1 MICKKHKGYLILGI
15 LAIVFYFAY
24 IASKFI
30 SPGPYSFPGVYE
42 FIFVLF
48 VTPCFS
54 VIYGTVSY
62 ILTKQAVIPNLLF
75 AISFN
80 MFLALTIFISA
91 FFEETIG
98 ELTIGIGIGIGIGII
113 IFIISTASSFVTKF
127 IVFCFANHKEKKRI
141 PQ

>member
-42 FIFVLF
+42 FIFVFF

-80 MFLALTIFISA
+80 MFLALTILISA

-98 ELTIGIGIGIGIGII
+98 ELTIGIGIGII

-127 IVFCFANHKEKKRI
+127 IVFCFAKHKEKKRI